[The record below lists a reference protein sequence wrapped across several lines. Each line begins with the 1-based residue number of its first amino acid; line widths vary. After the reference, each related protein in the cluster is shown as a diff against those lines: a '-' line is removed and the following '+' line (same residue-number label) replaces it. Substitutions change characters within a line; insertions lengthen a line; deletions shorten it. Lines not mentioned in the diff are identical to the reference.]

1 MVLNGQTAAF
11 AHIIKNTERLVAQ
24 IVFKMISDPEDR
36 KDLAQD
42 IYIKVFHKLG
52 SFQFQSKLSTWIAQV
67 SYNTCLDHLRRKKIN
82 MEELRE
88 GKEEDRRFSSQ
99 YIQEGSIGSTD
110 ENLLRKDHMALLH
123 QKMETLTPI
132 QRTLI
137 SLYHEEEMS
146 YEEIGQVTGLPAG
159 TVKSYLFRARRSLR
173 EQLLPFFKKT
183 SFVMVTDLLFLN
195 FFI

>member
-1 MVLNGQTAAF
+1 MNHTQGDKLADKELVRMVLNGQTAAF

-24 IVFKMISDPEDR
+24 IVFKLISDPEDR

-99 YIQEGSIGSTD
+99 YIQEGSISSTD
-110 ENLLRKDHMALLH
+110 ENLLRKDRMA
-123 QKMETLTPI
+123 
-132 QRTLI
+132 
-137 SLYHEEEMS
+137 
-146 YEEIGQVTGLPAG
+146 
-159 TVKSYLFRARRSLR
+159 
-173 EQLLPFFKKT
+173 
-183 SFVMVTDLLFLN
+183 
-195 FFI
+195 